1 MNPQT
6 FSVVGYVSVGAAL
19 LVPVLWLWHWRS
31 RPRRWLCHWAVVLA
45 VVALALAKYNSAT
58 HVSRIEVDKSE
69 QIARA
74 RDAMEEDRK
83 RKEAERADD
92 VADVRFVEDS
102 SADFLDQAG
111 MNAADAAYYMKRQAG
126 AEDPAWKQEKQS
138 RVVSEDGSLEGAI
151 GARKE
156 TDGVAAT
163 GLEDDGQD
171 PIVMQAD
178 EVALANRL
186 DKLNLGLA
194 RSTIWLALGIVLVD
208 YLRRFHRYEDAYFP
222 LPLPDAWFRGGA
234 QYPVVTTRPREPRRG
249 MAEELA
255 VLIRQGATFLW
266 MTDDATLA
274 EGVPS
279 VLYRLPFKQMPV
291 EVLPVNFEGKPIST
305 DFVFQ
310 ELWFGRTA
318 FWETDPVRTN
328 MLLAGF
334 CALLAERRT
343 SGAHARQP
351 MVIVWHRTEGV
362 PKVFMENVRIL
373 GPETGVRL
381 FVCNEETVETG
392 GGCHGVDM

>member
-1 MNPQT
+1 
-6 FSVVGYVSVGAAL
+6 
-19 LVPVLWLWHWRS
+19 
-31 RPRRWLCHWAVVLA
+31 
-45 VVALALAKYNSAT
+45 
-58 HVSRIEVDKSE
+58 
-69 QIARA
+69 
-74 RDAMEEDRK
+74 
-83 RKEAERADD
+83 
-92 VADVRFVEDS
+92 
-102 SADFLDQAG
+102 
-111 MNAADAAYYMKRQAG
+111 
-126 AEDPAWKQEKQS
+126 
-138 RVVSEDGSLEGAI
+138 
-151 GARKE
+151 
-156 TDGVAAT
+156 
-163 GLEDDGQD
+163 
-171 PIVMQAD
+171 
-178 EVALANRL
+178 
-186 DKLNLGLA
+186 
-194 RSTIWLALGIVLVD
+194 
-208 YLRRFHRYEDAYFP
+208 
-222 LPLPDAWFRGGA
+222 
-234 QYPVVTTRPREPRRG
+234 